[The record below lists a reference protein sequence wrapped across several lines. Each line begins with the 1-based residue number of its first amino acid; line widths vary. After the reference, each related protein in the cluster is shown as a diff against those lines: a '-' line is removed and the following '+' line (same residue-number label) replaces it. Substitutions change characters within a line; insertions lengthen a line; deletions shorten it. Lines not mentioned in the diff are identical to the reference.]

1 MLASVNY
8 VGNSSMIIGIK
19 VIAENVKTGLV
30 KHTNTSYFTMVAKN
44 EDGSLITVPK
54 LILETKEDVR
64 RFAEAVR
71 RKELKK
77 GYQEQMETEK
87 SAFTIDKQKELVE
100 SQRCEVMIEE

>member
-44 EDGSLITVPK
+44 EDGDLKTVPELVLK
-54 LILETKEDVR
+54 TKNDVR
-64 RFAEAVR
+64 RFAEAVK
-71 RKELKK
+71 RKQLKK
-77 GYQEQMETEK
+77 SYQAQMESEK
-87 SAFTIDKQKELVE
+87 AAFTIDKQKELIE
-100 SQRCEVMIEE
+100 NQRCEVMMEE